1 MNLLIPFLAAIAVM
15 LGLAWAFSRMKTQNA
30 ALLLRV
36 GLGVAGVVGGILL
49 TVRGLAVA
57 GIPVLAAGLGLLG
70 VAARGGQS
78 GKGQGGRRDRAQM
91 PVPAPV
97 QASASRRRAAPGPV
111 RNDPARSRANP
122 RRRRN
127 RHRRRNPP
135 RPPRAHEKTPPRH
148 RRLRP
153 AGGAGAGSAGCVVGV
168 RGGREA
174 T

>member
-15 LGLAWAFSRMKTQNA
+15 LALAWAFSRMKTQNA

-70 VAARGGQS
+70 VAARGGQG
-78 GKGQGGRRDRAQM
+78 GKRRRRLEADAE
-91 PVPAPV
+91 VLVPV

-111 RNDPARSRANP
+111 R
-122 RRRRN
+122 
-127 RHRRRNPP
+127 
-135 RPPRAHEKTPPRH
+135 
-148 RRLRP
+148 
-153 AGGAGAGSAGCVVGV
+153 
-168 RGGREA
+168 
-174 T
+174 